1 MLVRMLRK
9 ILLAFLVLLIALAG
23 LYWWVSRPL
32 PILTVTTWPGDYGR
46 AQAAALMRPYAAAHH
61 VDVHIAQWDGDLKE
75 VESAVATHA
84 YKGDVIDF
92 ELPKAVDACARG
104 LLEKID
110 ATSLPAGA
118 DGSAADKDFVPGA
131 VGPCWVGSIVYSQI
145 IAFQPGA
152 GWKIAPTRL
161 GDFFDLGQY
170 PGNRALSRA
179 SPKFTL
185 EMALLADGIA
195 PDKVYATL
203 ASEDGLTRAFA
214 KLDTLKGNLLWLDS
228 PSGGID
234 ALRTGRAVFAAVNN
248 GDAFDSSRKGFAP
261 GLIWDRQL
269 YELDVFGIPAGD
281 PKKDM
286 AMDFIRFATGS
297 QPLAGVAS
305 WVPLGPARRSSMAL
319 VGDNPDLHIVMK
331 PWEPTAHFDT
341 AFAVDDAWWQA
352 HGPAITPRWQAW
364 ANAH

>member
-1 MLVRMLRK
+1 MLVCMLRK
-9 ILLAFLVLLIALAG
+9 ILVALLILLIALAG
-23 LYWWVSRPL
+23 LYWWYSRPL

-46 AQAAALMRPYAAAHH
+46 AQAAALMRPYAASSH

-75 VESAVATHA
+75 VEAAVAAHS

-110 ATSLPAGA
+110 AASLPAGA
-118 DGSAADKDFVPGA
+118 DGTAAGKDFVAGA
-131 VGPCWVGSIVYSQI
+131 IGPCWVGSIVYSQI

-152 GWKIAPTRL
+152 GWKNTPTSL
-161 GDFFDLGQY
+161 GDFFDLDQY
-170 PGNRALSRA
+170 PGARAISRA
-179 SPKFTL
+179 SPKFIL
-185 EMALLADGIA
+185 EMALLADGVA
-195 PDKVYATL
+195 PDKVYAAL
-203 ASEDGLTRAFA
+203 ASEDGLARAFA
-214 KLDTLKGNLLWLDS
+214 KLDTLKGHLLWLDS

-234 ALRTGRAVFAAVNN
+234 ALRTGRAVFAPVNN
-248 GDAFDSSRKGFAP
+248 GDAFDSARKGFSP

-286 AMDFIRFATGS
+286 ALDFIRFATGS

-305 WVPLGPARRSSMAL
+305 WVPLGPARRSSITL
-319 VGDNPDLHIVMK
+319 VGNNPDLHIAMK

-352 HGPAITPRWQAW
+352 HGPAIGQRWQAW
-364 ANAH
+364 ANVH